1 MFKIFKIFY
10 FKFFFEESVLRILE
24 EKGFM
29 RFFLIIV
36 VYYIIGSFFLVKVIE
51 IFGIMI
57 NFVCFNYDLYCS
69 FFFDGI

>member
-57 NFVCFNYDLYCS
+57 NFVCFSYDLYCS